1 MQPLKGDDSSQY
13 GSQNYAIN
21 EYKMP
26 VHIKPDK
33 KRPNTIET
41 AVYPPAPLEQMI
53 WSPIFHH
60 FAAPPEIESS
70 PRVIHGLLL
79 STKDKMTQL
88 NTFFLNLNYVDVG

>member
-1 MQPLKGDDSSQY
+1 MQPLKGDDSSQS
-13 GSQNYAIN
+13 GFQNYAID

-26 VHIKPDK
+26 VHIKPNR

-41 AVYPPAPLEQMI
+41 AVYPPLEQMI

-88 NTFFLNLNYVDVG
+88 NMFFLSLN